1 MPDNA
6 SAKELVDEITSL
18 SGNIQ
23 KDVRRIFGLC
33 QTLQTLL
40 RREWGARQRSAETPE
55 ALELVN
61 LDVRRQMVFAQT
73 WLRFAGSTDVGLQ
86 RALPARKLIEATAQD
101 AEELEELKARQ
112 AAVRAR
118 RERRRA
124 QQDQRLWPAPEDI
137 ESLYREDLVDDG
149 R

>member
-1 MPDNA
+1 MPDST

-18 SGNIQ
+18 SGDIQ
-23 KDVRRIFGLC
+23 KSVRRMFEVC
-33 QTLQTLL
+33 QALQTQV

-61 LDVRRQMVFAQT
+61 LEVRRQMVFAQT
-73 WLRFAGSTDVGLQ
+73 WLRFAGSTDAGLQ
-86 RALPARKLIEATAQD
+86 RALPSRKLIEATAQD
-101 AEELEELKARQ
+101 AEELEEMKARQ
-112 AAVRAR
+112 AAVQAR

-124 QQDQRLWPAPEDI
+124 QRAQRLWPSPEDI